1 MTSSKTS
8 FLKRFYSPF
17 GLCLCLFV
25 VLLACLVQGLIRQ
38 EEVPFGEDFLSR
50 IGLRS
55 FKDSAFM
62 LSALLLLLVCGGM
75 FCVHRFI
82 HRTRCFSNLIYAGIW
97 LTVFS
102 LLAGS
107 ACLKRYNMTLW
118 KGYARWQVESPDER
132 GGVKELPFALQL
144 MDFRIDYHAPT
155 LFMVDTRTGLPLPE
169 RHPQTLNVNAKQVE
183 AYRAGKADAQ
193 EQTILGHKVRVLEYL
208 PLAAIQ
214 EDSLGGYFCVP
225 APIAGNSPAVEVEI
239 TDPDGS
245 PHREWIC
252 AGSKIQ
258 IPLFV
263 RTDTNQAL
271 CMAKPQVKRYNATLQ
286 VYSLGE
292 GRGRLEG
299 QSRIDSVGANRPL
312 RVGRYRVYLKSYK
325 EDYGF
330 WDPYVSFEVVKDPL
344 EPVTYT
350 GFALIFVG
358 LVGHILQNSLRRRK
372 SAAQPKTEQP

>member
-1 MTSSKTS
+1 MTRSKTS

-38 EEVPFGEDFLSR
+38 EEIPFNEDFFSR
-50 IGLRS
+50 IGIRS

-62 LSALLLLLVCGGM
+62 LSVILLLLVCGGM
-75 FCVHRFI
+75 FCVHRFV
-82 HRTRCFSNLIYAGIW
+82 HHTRRFSNLIYAGIW

-102 LLAGS
+102 LLTGS
-107 ACLKRYNMTLW
+107 ACLERYNMTLW
-118 KGYARWQVESPDER
+118 SGFARWQVESADNPQ
-132 GGVKELPFALQL
+132 GIKELPFALQL

-169 RHPQTLNVNAKQVE
+169 RRPQSMNVNVAQLEK
-183 AYRAGKADAQ
+183 YRAGKANAQ
-193 EQTILGHKVRVLEYL
+193 EQTIMGHKVRVLDYL
-208 PLAAIQ
+208 PLCVIR
-214 EDSLGGYFCVP
+214 EDSLGSYFCEP

-239 TDPDGS
+239 TDPNGS
-245 PHREWIC
+245 LHREWIC

-263 RTDTNQAL
+263 RVDTNQAL
-271 CMAKPQVKRYNATLQ
+271 CMAKPQVRRYNATLQ
-286 VYSLGE
+286 VYSLDEKG
-292 GRGRLEG
+292 GRLQG
-299 QSRIDSVGANRPL
+299 QSLIDSVGANRPL

-330 WDPYVSFEVVKDPL
+330 WDPYVSFELVKDPM
-344 EPVTYT
+344 EPVTNT
-350 GFALIFVG
+350 GFALIFIG
-358 LVGHILQNSLRRRK
+358 MAGHILQNSLRRRK
-372 SAAQPKTEQP
+372 TAPQPKTEQP

>member
-1 MTSSKTS
+1 MTRSKTS

-38 EEVPFGEDFLSR
+38 EEIPFNEDFFSR
-50 IGLRS
+50 IGIRS

-62 LSALLLLLVCGGM
+62 LSVILLLLVCGGM
-75 FCVHRFI
+75 FCVHRFV
-82 HRTRCFSNLIYAGIW
+82 HHTRRFSNLIYAGIW

-102 LLAGS
+102 LLTGS
-107 ACLKRYNMTLW
+107 ACLERYNMTLW
-118 KGYARWQVESPDER
+118 NGFARWQVESANNQ
-132 GGVKELPFALQL
+132 GIKELPFALQL

-169 RHPQTLNVNAKQVE
+169 RRPQSMNVNVAQLEK
-183 AYRAGKADAQ
+183 YRAGKANAQ
-193 EQTILGHKVRVLEYL
+193 EQTIMGHKVRVLDYL
-208 PLAAIQ
+208 PLCVIR
-214 EDSLGGYFCVP
+214 EDSLGNYFCEP

-245 PHREWIC
+245 LHREWIC

-263 RTDTNQAL
+263 RVDTNQAL
-271 CMAKPQVKRYNATLQ
+271 CMAKPQVRRYNATLQ
-286 VYSLGE
+286 VYSLNEKG
-292 GRGRLEG
+292 GRLQG
-299 QSRIDSVGANRPL
+299 QSLIDSVGANRPL

-330 WDPYVSFEVVKDPL
+330 WDPYVSFELVKDPM
-344 EPVTYT
+344 EPVTNT
-350 GFALIFVG
+350 GFALIFIG
-358 LVGHILQNSLRRRK
+358 MAGHILQNSLRRRK
-372 SAAQPKTEQP
+372 TAPQPKTEQP

>member
-1 MTSSKTS
+1 MTSPRNS

-38 EEVPFGEDFLSR
+38 EEVPFREDFLFR
-50 IGLRS
+50 IGMRS

-62 LSALLLLLVCGGM
+62 LSVILLALVCGGM

-102 LLAGS
+102 LLTGS
-107 ACLKRYNMTLW
+107 ACLERYNMTLW
-118 KGYARWQVESPDER
+118 KGFARWQVESPDGR
-132 GGVKELPFALQL
+132 GGIKELPFALQL
-144 MDFRIDYHAPT
+144 MDFRIDYHEPT

-169 RHPQTLNVNAKQVE
+169 RHPQAMDVNVDRLAK
-183 AYRAGKADAQ
+183 YRAGKADAQ
-193 EQTILGHKVRVLEYL
+193 EQTLMGHKVRVLEYL
-208 PLAAIQ
+208 PLSAIE

-225 APIAGNSPAVEVEI
+225 SPIQGNAPAVEAEI
-239 TDPDGS
+239 TAPDGS
-245 PHREWIC
+245 LRREWIC
-252 AGSKIQ
+252 AGGKIQ

-263 RTDTNQAL
+263 RVDTNQAL

-286 VYSLGE
+286 VYSLNE

-312 RVGRYRVYLKSYK
+312 RVGRYRIYLKSYK

-330 WDPYVSFEVVKDPL
+330 WDPYVSFELVKDPM
-344 EPVTYT
+344 EPVTHT
-350 GFALIFVG
+350 GFALIFIG
-358 LVGHILQNSLRRRK
+358 LAGHILQNSLRRRK
-372 SAAQPKTEQP
+372 TAPQPKTEQP

>member
-1 MTSSKTS
+1 MTRSKTS

-38 EEVPFGEDFLSR
+38 EEIPFNEDFFSR
-50 IGLRS
+50 IGIRS

-62 LSALLLLLVCGGM
+62 LSVILLLLVCGGM
-75 FCVHRFI
+75 FCVHRFV
-82 HRTRCFSNLIYAGIW
+82 HHTRRFSNLIYAGIW

-102 LLAGS
+102 LLTGS
-107 ACLKRYNMTLW
+107 ACLERYNMTLW
-118 KGYARWQVESPDER
+118 NGFARWQVESANKQ
-132 GGVKELPFALQL
+132 GIKELPFALQL

-169 RHPQTLNVNAKQVE
+169 RRPQSMNVNVAQLEK
-183 AYRAGKADAQ
+183 YRAGKANAQ
-193 EQTILGHKVRVLEYL
+193 EQTIMGHKVRVLDYL
-208 PLAAIQ
+208 PLCVIR
-214 EDSLGGYFCVP
+214 EDSLGNYFCEP
-225 APIAGNSPAVEVEI
+225 SSIAGNSPAVEVEI

-245 PHREWIC
+245 LHREWIC

-263 RTDTNQAL
+263 RVDTNQAL
-271 CMAKPQVKRYNATLQ
+271 CMAKPQVRRYNATLQ
-286 VYSLGE
+286 VYSLDEKG
-292 GRGRLEG
+292 GRLQG
-299 QSRIDSVGANRPL
+299 QSLIDSVGANRPL

-330 WDPYVSFEVVKDPL
+330 WDPYVSFELVKDPM
-344 EPVTYT
+344 EPVTNT
-350 GFALIFVG
+350 GFALIFIG
-358 LVGHILQNSLRRRK
+358 MAGHILQNSLRRRK
-372 SAAQPKTEQP
+372 TAPQPKTEQP